1 MHEHDGHRALPH
13 RRGDPLGR
21 LGPHVADREHAGDAA
36 LQVVRRPVE
45 RPLVFFLV
53 DVRAGQHEA
62 AAVACHDAV
71 EPGGPGRR
79 ANEDEQLAGIHYFC
93 AALRQVPQGE
103 LLQVAFPVGLRD
115 LGAAADSDV
124 GDARD
129 LLDEVVRHG
138 LLKGAGAHQHGDRAG
153 ELGQVDRGLPGRVG
167 PAHHVHVLALAP
179 LGLGERRAVEDARTG
194 HLRAPGGRQ
203 LPVGDPGREDDRLGG
218 NRAAVAEP
226 DGLGRAAHLNAGHL
240 ARRQQLRAE
249 LDGLPP
255 RPVGELTAGQA
266 VREAEVV
273 LDAAR
278 LARLAA
284 GGVLLDEDRAQAL
297 GRAVDR
303 RAEPA
308 RAAAH
313 HDEVVEVVRRDGR
326 QLDLRRYLG
335 VRRCDE
341 RFAVGGDEHGKLAA
355 VRPGRGEQ
363 PLPLVAVRGEPAVRH
378 LVARQEVPQFPRRR
392 RPAVPDQLGF
402 LDRFAVFALPGG
414 HQLIDDRVELLL
426 GRVPGLEQVVVQVH
440 DVDRV
445 DRGAVV
451 RVRGQQH
458 PPGVGVDVHRP
469 LKEIDAGQAGH
480 PVVRDDDRD
489 LVAAQLHLL
498 ERVQGLLA

>member
-1 MHEHDGHRALPH
+1 MHEHDGHRALSH

-21 LGPHVADREHAGDAA
+21 LGPHVADREHPGDAA

-62 AAVACHDAV
+62 AAVASHHAV
-71 EPGGPGRR
+71 EPGGPWRR
-79 ANEDEQLAGIHYFC
+79 ANEDKQLAGIHYFC
-93 AALRQVPQGE
+93 VARCHVPEGE
-103 LLQVAFPVGLRD
+103 LLQVAFPVSLHD
-115 LGAAADSDV
+115 LSAAADGDV
-124 GDARD
+124 RDPRD

-138 LLKGAGAHQHGDRAG
+138 LLKRAGAHQHGDRAG

-167 PAHHVHVLALAP
+167 SAHHVHVLALAP
-179 LGLGERRAVEDARTG
+179 LGLGERRAVEDARAG
-194 HLRAPGGRQ
+194 PLRAPGGRQ

-249 LDGLPP
+249 LDSLPP
-255 RPVGELTAGQA
+255 RPVGELAAGHS
-266 VREAEVV
+266 VGEAEVV

-284 GGVLLDEDRAQAL
+284 GGVLLDEDGAQAL

-303 RAEPA
+303 RAEAA

-335 VRRCDE
+335 VGRRDQ
-341 RFAVGGDEHGKLAA
+341 RFAVGGDEHGKVAA

-363 PLPLVAVRGEPAVRH
+363 PLPLFAVRGEPAVRN
-378 LVARQEVPQFPRRR
+378 LVARQEVPQLRRRR

-402 LDRFAVFALPGG
+402 LDRLAFFALPGRQQA
-414 HQLIDDRVELLL
+414 HRRP
-426 GRVPGLEQVVVQVH
+426 GRASP
-440 DVDRV
+440 R
-445 DRGAVV
+445 
-451 RVRGQQH
+451 
-458 PPGVGVDVHRP
+458 
-469 LKEIDAGQAGH
+469 AGPRA
-480 PVVRDDDRD
+480 
-489 LVAAQLHLL
+489 
-498 ERVQGLLA
+498 